1 MTATTNNPA
10 IGIIAHWRDYLE
22 LCKPKVVALM
32 VFTAIVGMLLADPG
46 HVQLATLFF
55 GTLGIGLVASSAAA
69 INQAWQCFRSAG
81 RRLFDRR
88 HRHVHSD

>member
-55 GTLGIGLVASSAAA
+55 GTLGIGLVASFN
-69 INQAWQCFRSAG
+69 I
-81 RRLFDRR
+81 
-88 HRHVHSD
+88 